1 MNYNIVYDLI
11 GIDTPFKK
19 GKSLSQQIRE
29 ERERLFSLPVKEKR
43 VRHKRTVKP
52 PRYRPKINQLIGD
65 VGTNS
70 GWFIRRSHSF
80 EFRNAFVEMA
90 GLEIEILKLFPT
102 ELNFRSKARHK
113 ELEDAKTLFIF
124 FAFLYLKL
132 TSRVIAEYLELDR
145 STLSHH
151 STKAIV
157 KLDNDEDYRDIARVI
172 DTYLYSR
179 RKA

>member
-19 GKSLSQQIRE
+19 GKSLSQQIQE

-43 VRHKRTVKP
+43 VRHKRNVKP
-52 PRYRPKINQLIGD
+52 PKYRPKINELIGD

-132 TSRVIAEYLELDR
+132 TSRVIAEYLDLDR

-157 KLDNDEDYRDIARVI
+157 KLDNDEDYRDIARVV
-172 DTYLYSR
+172 DTYLYLR